1 MSPRRRTLWIAV
13 SLLTSCGVG
22 LILVWTAGG
31 TPGTAGPTPPPQLAP
46 GEVPE
51 VDTALFAVG

>member
-1 MSPRRRTLWIAV
+1 MGFRRRTLWIAASV
-13 SLLTSCGVG
+13 LTTCGIAS
-22 LILVWTAGG
+22 ILVWTAGG
-31 TPGTAGPTPPPQLAP
+31 SPGAASSTPPPQLAA